1 MADTTRRRPT
11 TGGKGRAGA
20 KPGGAKRAEGRAP
33 GQSADVSAA
42 APQGVAP
49 PLCSVAFCPICTMV
63 TALGEARPEL
73 VEHLLL
79 AGREMLLA
87 ARAVIDARL
96 ESMDGDKQATKLE
109 RISIE

>member
-1 MADTTRRRPT
+1 MPDTTGRRSS
-11 TGGKGRAGA
+11 GAGKRRAG
-20 KPGGAKRAEGRAP
+20 GDGAG
-33 GQSADVSAA
+33 SARPEQPPTAAQAA
-42 APQGVAP
+42 APTP

-63 TALGEARPEL
+63 TAMGEARPEL

-96 ESMDGDKQATKLE
+96 ESMDGDERKTKLE
-109 RISIE
+109 RIRIE

>member
-1 MADTTRRRPT
+1 VDG
-11 TGGKGRAGA
+11 TGGD
-20 KPGGAKRAEGRAP
+20 AEL
-33 GQSADVSAA
+33 Q
-42 APQGVAP
+42 P
-49 PLCSVAFCPICTMV
+49 PVCSVSFCPFCMLV
-63 TALGEARPEL
+63 TTVGEARPEL

-96 ESMDGDKQATKLE
+96 ETMDEKEKGSRLE

>member
-1 MADTTRRRPT
+1 MAETTRRRSGQ
-11 TGGKGRAGA
+11 GGSRSRPPGAGPGDESPAGA
-20 KPGGAKRAEGRAP
+20 DVHTGP
-33 GQSADVSAA
+33 ADPA
-42 APQGVAP
+42 APV
-49 PLCSVAFCPICTMV
+49 CSVAFCPFCMLV
-63 TALGEARPEL
+63 TAVGEARPEL

-96 ESMDGDKQATKLE
+96 ETMDERDKGNRLE

>member
-1 MADTTRRRPT
+1 
-11 TGGKGRAGA
+11 
-20 KPGGAKRAEGRAP
+20 
-33 GQSADVSAA
+33 
-42 APQGVAP
+42 
-49 PLCSVAFCPICTMV
+49 MV
-63 TALGEARPEL
+63 TAMGEARPEL

>member
-1 MADTTRRRPT
+1 MAETTRRRTQGSRSGAGDGERTHEGP
-11 TGGKGRAGA
+11 GR
-20 KPGGAKRAEGRAP
+20 RAP
-33 GQSADVSAA
+33 RDGTVSDADVQ
-42 APQGVAP
+42 APV
-49 PLCSVAFCPICTMV
+49 CSVAFCPFCMLV

-87 ARAVIDARL
+87 ARAVIDTRL
-96 ESMDGDKQATKLE
+96 ETMEEREKGSRIE

>member
-1 MADTTRRRPT
+1 MADTTGRRSTGTAKRK
-11 TGGKGRAGA
+11 TGGSSGA
-20 KPGGAKRAEGRAP
+20 SGGAEQPAP
-33 GQSADVSAA
+33 PAA
-42 APQGVAP
+42 SPPTPGP

-63 TALGEARPEL
+63 TAMGEARPEL

-96 ESMDGDKQATKLE
+96 ESMDGDKQQTKLE

>member
-1 MADTTRRRPT
+1 MAETTRGPSGQGSRSRPKDGART
-11 TGGKGRAGA
+11 KASAGGGPTADAGLQ
-20 KPGGAKRAEGRAP
+20 AP
-33 GQSADVSAA
+33 I
-42 APQGVAP
+42 
-49 PLCSVAFCPICTMV
+49 CSVAFCPFCMLV

-96 ESMDGDKQATKLE
+96 ETMDEREKGDRLE

>member
-1 MADTTRRRPT
+1 MADTTRRRTT
-11 TGGKGRAGA
+11 TGGKGRARAKPDGA
-20 KPGGAKRAEGRAP
+20 KTAGRREP
-33 GQSADVSAA
+33 GQSADVTGA
-42 APQGVAP
+42 APPGAAP

-63 TALGEARPEL
+63 TAMGEARPEL

>member
-1 MADTTRRRPT
+1 M
-11 TGGKGRAGA
+11 
-20 KPGGAKRAEGRAP
+20 
-33 GQSADVSAA
+33 
-42 APQGVAP
+42 
-49 PLCSVAFCPICTMV
+49 LV
-63 TALGEARPEL
+63 TAMGEARPEL

-96 ESMDGDKQATKLE
+96 EAMEEREKGSRLE

>member
-1 MADTTRRRPT
+1 MADTTRRRS
-11 TGGKGRAGA
+11 TGGGKRRTAGGAGA
-20 KPGGAKRAEGRAP
+20 TGGAEQP
-33 GQSADVSAA
+33 SAA
-42 APQGVAP
+42 TQTAPNP

-63 TALGEARPEL
+63 TAMGEARPEL

-96 ESMDGDKQATKLE
+96 ESMDGDKQQTKLE

>member
-1 MADTTRRRPT
+1 MADTTRR
-11 TGGKGRAGA
+11 GGRAGSGRPA
-20 KPGGAKRAEGRAP
+20 GSDKGRIGPSPDDHPGGGADTAP
-33 GQSADVSAA
+33 SGPSAA
-42 APQGVAP
+42 PM
-49 PLCSVAFCPICTMV
+49 CSVAFCPICTMV

-96 ESMDGDKQATKLE
+96 ESMDREEKGTRLE

>member
-1 MADTTRRRPT
+1 MADTTRRQP
-11 TGGKGRAGA
+11 TGGA
-20 KPGGAKRAEGRAP
+20 
-33 GQSADVSAA
+33 SARRRAA
-42 APQGVAP
+42 AGGNGESRTKGPAGSQASSARTEPAP

-63 TALGEARPEL
+63 TAMGEARPEL

-96 ESMDGDKQATKLE
+96 ESMDGDPGQSKLE
-109 RISIE
+109 RITIE

>member
-1 MADTTRRRPT
+1 M
-11 TGGKGRAGA
+11 
-20 KPGGAKRAEGRAP
+20 
-33 GQSADVSAA
+33 
-42 APQGVAP
+42 
-49 PLCSVAFCPICTMV
+49 LV

-96 ESMDGDKQATKLE
+96 ETMDEKGSGNRLE